1 MDNLHIKL
9 QLLEQNLKKL
19 QSAAVA
25 FSGGVDSAFLMAVA
39 HRTLGEAAIAV
50 TARCC
55 AFPRRELWQ
64 ARELAKAEGIRHMEF
79 DFQALGI
86 KEFAE
91 NFSER
96 CYYCK
101 TAILKEIKRIAKE
114 QGVVHVI
121 EGSNV
126 DDEKDYRPGAKA
138 ICEQGILSPLKDA
151 GLTKAEIRELS
162 KEWGLPTWNKQSAAC
177 LASRFAYGEPIT
189 EEKLFMV
196 EQAEDYLRD
205 KGFVQLRVRVH
216 GMLARIELA
225 DSDFSKLAET
235 ELRKEIGRTLKNLGF
250 SYVTLDLQGYR
261 MGSMNEVLQREQ
273 E

>member
-1 MDNLHIKL
+1 MDNPHIKL

-39 HRTLGEAAIAV
+39 HQALGEQAIAV
-50 TARCC
+50 TARSC
-55 AFPRRELWQ
+55 AFPQRELAE
-64 ARELAKAEGIRHMEF
+64 ARELAKAEGIRHIEF
-79 DFQALGI
+79 DFRALGI

-91 NFSER
+91 NLPER

-114 QGVVHVI
+114 QGAAHVI

-162 KEWGLPTWNKQSAAC
+162 KEWGLSTWNKQSAAC

-205 KGFVQLRVRVH
+205 KGFGQLRVRVH
-216 GMLARIELA
+216 GDLARIEL
-225 DSDFSKLAET
+225 SEKDFLPAMDWENRQEIFEKLQS
-235 ELRKEIGRTLKNLGF
+235 LGF
-250 SYVTLDLQGYR
+250 TYVTLDLCGYR
-261 MGSMNEVLQREQ
+261 MGSMNETL
-273 E
+273 